1 MLMFILKGANKVS
14 EQDTNNKQSIK
25 SQRVK
30 SYFILAAKEIIVS
43 EGVENIS
50 VRKVA
55 DKAGYAYTTI
65 YNYFTDVNELLKAV
79 KDVMIGD
86 VMVEMQVD
94 MQNKIVDL
102 EEIKRSN
109 RVYVNYYIEHPHI
122 FHFFYSYRL
131 NPVSTQP
138 ELPDFEKHWEM
149 TYGSFVEKG
158 VIRKEDIHVIAKTIV
173 YSIHGL
179 LALYFSDN
187 GMKEVNLFE
196 DLDSIINH
204 LLGGK

>member
-1 MLMFILKGANKVS
+1 ML
-14 EQDTNNKQSIK
+14 EQGTNDKQSIK

-30 SYFILAAKEIIVS
+30 SYFIQAAKEIIMS
-43 EGVENIS
+43 EGVENVS

-65 YNYFTDVNELLKAV
+65 YNYFTNVNDLLKAV
-79 KDVMIGD
+79 KDVMIED
-86 VMVEMQVD
+86 VMFHMQGD
-94 MQNKIVDL
+94 MKDKIIDL
-102 EEIKRSN
+102 NEIKRSN
-109 RVYVNYYIEHPHI
+109 RAYVKYYLEHPYI
-122 FHFFYSYRL
+122 FLFFYSYRL
-131 NPVSTQP
+131 NPESTQP

-158 VIRKEDIHVIAKTIV
+158 VIRKMDIPVIAKIII

-187 GMKEVNLFE
+187 GMKEEELFE

-204 LLGGK
+204 LLGGQ

>member
-1 MLMFILKGANKVS
+1 MIEEDK
-14 EQDTNNKQSIK
+14 NNKQSIK

-30 SYFILAAKEIIVS
+30 SYFIQAAKEIIMS
-43 EGVENIS
+43 EGVENVS

-55 DKAGYAYTTI
+55 EKAGYAYTTI

-79 KDVMIGD
+79 KDVMIED
-86 VMVEMQVD
+86 VMCHMQGEMLGKV
-94 MQNKIVDL
+94 IDL
-102 EEIKRSN
+102 EEIKRTN
-109 RVYVNYYIEHPHI
+109 RAYVTYYIEHPHI

-131 NPVSTQP
+131 NPESTQP
-138 ELPDFEKHWEM
+138 ELPDFEKHWEI

-158 VIRKEDIHVIAKTIV
+158 VIRMADIGVIAKIMI

-187 GMKEVNLFE
+187 GMKEENLLE

-204 LLGGK
+204 LLGGKITV

>member
-1 MLMFILKGANKVS
+1 MLEK
-14 EQDTNNKQSIK
+14 DTNEKQSIK
-25 SQRVK
+25 IQRVK
-30 SYFILAAKEIIVS
+30 TYFIQAAKEIIVS
-43 EGVENIS
+43 EGVENVT

-55 DKAGYAYTTI
+55 EKAGYAYTTI

-86 VMVEMQVD
+86 VMCHMQGD
-94 MQNKIVDL
+94 MQDKIIDL

-109 RVYVNYYIEHPHI
+109 RAYVTYYIDHPHI

-131 NPVSTQP
+131 NPESTEP

-158 VIRKEDIHVIAKTIV
+158 VIKKDDIRVIAKIMI

-187 GMKEVNLFE
+187 GMKEENLFE

>member
-1 MLMFILKGANKVS
+1 MS
-14 EQDTNNKQSIK
+14 EQDTKNKQNIK
-25 SQRVK
+25 IQRVK
-30 SYFILAAKEIIVS
+30 SYFILAAKEIIMS

-79 KDVMIGD
+79 KDVMIED
-86 VMVEMQVD
+86 VMSYMQGD
-94 MQNKIVDL
+94 MQDKIVDL
-102 EEIKRSN
+102 EELKRSN
-109 RVYVNYYIEHPHI
+109 RVYMAYYLEHPHI

-131 NPVSTQP
+131 NPTSTQP
-138 ELPDFEKHWEM
+138 VLPDFEKHWEI

-158 VIRKEDIHVIAKTIV
+158 VIRKEDIHVIAKTMI

-187 GMKEVNLFE
+187 GMKKVDLFE
-196 DLDSIINH
+196 DLNTITNH

>member
-1 MLMFILKGANKVS
+1 ML
-14 EQDTNNKQSIK
+14 EQDTNDKQSIK

-30 SYFILAAKEIIVS
+30 SYFIQAAKEIIVN
-43 EGVENIS
+43 EGVENVS

-65 YNYFTDVNELLKAV
+65 YNYFTDINELLKAV
-79 KDVMIGD
+79 KDDMIRD
-86 VMVEMQVD
+86 VMSHMQEN
-94 MQNKIVDL
+94 MQDKINDL
-102 EEIKRSN
+102 EGIKKSN
-109 RVYVNYYIEHPHI
+109 RAYVKYYMDHPHI

-131 NPVSTQP
+131 NPVSTEP

-158 VIRKEDIHVIAKTIV
+158 VIRKEDIHVIAKTMI

>member
-1 MLMFILKGANKVS
+1 MIEL
-14 EQDTNNKQSIK
+14 DTKDKQSIK

-30 SYFILAAKEIIVS
+30 SYFIQAAKEIIMN
-43 EGVENIS
+43 EGVEYVS

-79 KDVMIGD
+79 KDDMIKD
-86 VMVEMQVD
+86 VMVHMQGD
-94 MQNKIVDL
+94 MHDKINDL

-109 RVYVNYYIEHPHI
+109 RAYVTYYINHPHI

-131 NPVSTQP
+131 NPVSTKP

-158 VIRKEDIHVIAKTIV
+158 VIRKEDIHVIAKTMI

-187 GMKEVNLFE
+187 GMEEVNLFE
-196 DLDSIINH
+196 DLDSIISH
-204 LLGGK
+204 LLERK